1 MAARSS
7 LSPLHRR
14 RRGMPELALARHTVG
29 NVLVVC
35 PEQKMTPETQALAM
49 SVAADDEH
57 EMVVVD
63 LPVGVPVAAWDSV
76 AELLPRRRRG
86 VRLILGGRSR
96 EATALTGQWL
106 SERIGRTVVAPDGAI
121 FRGAGGTLFVHSGK
135 GSGWVR
141 FRPGRAPEWEAKR
154 FPRPSW
160 DSGATDP
167 WPTSSVGMADPIPGG
182 VWIHAAARD
191 AESGEHWSR
200 LVSGMPCQPEV
211 LTVVLGCPGTPPLS
225 LDDVSRF
232 WRQLDDQVRAK
243 VRFVQYG
250 PVRLPQGETLGQ
262 AIADLLETRVV
273 CYTGMPVGST
283 KAPDIY
289 TVCADG
295 GLGWH
300 AFAREVGYLPRT
312 DPAFRETPVLLSHR
326 IPVGG
331 VEQVAPAV
339 YWYTPD
345 AVLEVVQSGLW
356 VRPPEGAQ
364 NAAAVRA
371 EPWRADVNILAFDAT
386 DEKRAERMRLLAQD
400 VLARLDPATRVRCRI
415 VPASEVGGSEIRI
428 VGPAQGELVAE
439 AEPSAAQS
447 SGQSAGQ
454 SAGNSSVT
462 DTVRLPAVQDAVRTD
477 IGGPAAVASP
487 VAETPVDAGISL
499 DTGAPVNDVVAGAT
513 EAPAAPAPAS
523 GAAAS
528 GAVAVDPGPAPG
540 AAAPETAAPG
550 IAAPGTAAPETAAP
564 GTAAPGTAAS
574 GTAASGTAAART
586 EPRPETGPASAM
598 TIRLESSPVPT
609 IDEPPAPRSADTAPS
624 APEPT
629 APSAT
634 SAPKP
639 APAAE
644 PAEPAKAGGGRAE
657 APKEPAEPRFQPT
670 PEPAASALVADH
682 GLTEERAWLRR
693 TLSRDFDTMS
703 HSISRILSEHPG
715 FQGSDGRSSA
725 DVLTDAVAV
734 RLHLS
739 ERGEAIDQA
748 LRTGENGPH
757 VPFARC
763 VVSGLTRLPSHRGA
777 TTFTASPTPQQWERY
792 QQRRLVT
799 DWSFIHALTEPS
811 PDQQGEV
818 DVLVWSMTARRTK
831 LLEPGGTDEVDNRVV
846 FVPGTSFKVLE
857 TTESGADGTRG
868 RILLRELAESE
879 VDESG
884 RVDARPSL
892 DELAITSLRRCVE
905 RWSSAQPRGAVG
917 KSATHRFGW
926 MPGLV

>member
-7 LSPLHRR
+7 LSPLNRR
-14 RRGMPELALARHTVG
+14 RRGTPELALARHTVG

-35 PEQKMTPETQALAM
+35 PEKRMTPEAQALAM
-49 SVAADDEH
+49 SVAPDDEH

-63 LPVGVPVAAWDSV
+63 LPVGVPVSAWDSV

-86 VRLILGGRSR
+86 VRLILGGRPR

-121 FRGAGGTLFVHSGK
+121 FPGVGGTLFVHSGK

-141 FRPGRAPEWEAKR
+141 FRPGRPPEWEAKR

-167 WPTSSVGMADPIPGG
+167 LPTSAVGMADPIPGG

-191 AESGEHWSR
+191 TESGEHWSR
-200 LVSGMPCQPEV
+200 LVSSMPCQPDV

-232 WRQLDDQVRAK
+232 WRQLDGQIREK

-250 PVRLPQGETLGQ
+250 PVRLPQGGTLGQ
-262 AIADLLETRVV
+262 ALADLLESRVV

-283 KAPDIY
+283 TTPDIY

-312 DPAFRETPVLLSHR
+312 DPAFRETPALLSHR
-326 IPVGG
+326 VPVGG

-356 VRPPEGAQ
+356 MRPPEGAQ

-371 EPWRADVNILAFDAT
+371 EPPRADVNILAFDAT

-415 VPASEVGGSEIRI
+415 VPASEVGRAEIRI
-428 VGPAQGELVAE
+428 AGPAQGELVAE
-439 AEPSAAQS
+439 AQPSGRA
-447 SGQSAGQ
+447 
-454 SAGNSSVT
+454 AGNSSVT
-462 DTVRLPAVQDAVRTD
+462 DTVQLPVVLDPVRTD
-477 IGGPAAVASP
+477 TGGPAVVASP
-487 VAETPVDAGISL
+487 VVEIPVVGTPVAEIPVDARISL
-499 DTGAPVNDVVAGAT
+499 DTGSPVDDVVVAGA
-513 EAPAAPAPAS
+513 EVPPAPAAPAAGVEAP
-523 GAAAS
+523 
-528 GAVAVDPGPAPG
+528 PAP
-540 AAAPETAAPG
+540 ATAAP
-550 IAAPGTAAPETAAP
+550 A
-564 GTAAPGTAAS
+564 
-574 GTAASGTAAART
+574 T
-586 EPRPETGPASAM
+586 EPRTETGPASAM
-598 TIRLESSPVPT
+598 AIRLESSPVPT
-609 IDEPPAPRSADTAPS
+609 VGEPPAPRPAVTAPS
-624 APEPT
+624 APEPP
-629 APSAT
+629 APSVT
-634 SAPKP
+634 P
-639 APAAE
+639 APDPTPEPE
-644 PAEPAKAGGGRAE
+644 PAEAEGGRAE
-657 APKEPAEPRFQPT
+657 APEEPAEPRLQPT
-670 PEPAASALVADH
+670 PKPAASALVADH

-703 HSISRILSEHPG
+703 HSTSRILSEHPG

-739 ERGEAIDQA
+739 ERGEAIDHA

-777 TTFTASPTPQQWERY
+777 TTFTASPTPQQWQLYE
-792 QQRRLVT
+792 QRRLVT

-818 DVLVWSMTARRTK
+818 DVLMWSMTARRTK
-831 LLEPGGTDEVDNRVV
+831 LLEPGGADEVDNRVV
-846 FVPGTSFKVLE
+846 FVPGTSFKILE
-857 TTESGADGTRG
+857 MAEPGADGARG

-884 RVDARPSL
+884 RVAARGSL

-905 RWSSAQPRGAVG
+905 RWSAAQPRGVVG
-917 KSATHRFGW
+917 ESATRRFGW
-926 MPGLV
+926 MPGLVQR